1 MKIRNGFVSN
11 SSSSSFVLVG
21 AKVKGFKPSEDNMK
35 EILDSHGIKYGEY
48 IENDFW
54 DAMYNEKLMGLAYL
68 GEESII
74 GRFIASGD
82 ECGLDESQTS
92 VEELADVAKK
102 VKEDIKKI
110 FGLDVN
116 VQLLTGERCC

>member
-1 MKIRNGFVSN
+1 MLPSTIGVILNPESVF
-11 SSSSSFVLVG
+11 SF
-21 AKVKGFKPSEDNMK
+21 NMK

-48 IENDFW
+48 IEDDFW
-54 DAMYNEKLMGLAYL
+54 DAMYSEKLMDLAYL
-68 GEESII
+68 SEESII

-102 VKEDIKKI
+102 VKEDIKKV